1 MPLHLASPNSPRIN
15 ASTER
20 EHRDES
26 APKELGAAKAGAE
39 READHRAE
47 ERADEPIDLS
57 IARDGGALSEKG
69 PAQAPTGSH
78 EPIKEMKAIE
88 GQIEDKQ
95 MVEVEDETKHAVKS
109 ERAQGKQPLRDE
121 GTDDDLCL
129 VAPPSAP
136 LATGE
141 DGGEDSDDEVHFQG
155 RAGSVALSDFPCAA
169 ARSHLPHIRPLSLPL
184 TCRRLHVKFHPRHA
198 GTRATTASRSP
209 SSPAASM
216 RRVKTVRVPCALAR
230 GEMPPSLDRV
240 CEL

>member
-169 ARSHLPHIRPLSLPL
+169 ARSHLPHIRPLFTAAYMPPL
-184 TCRRLHVKFHPRHA
+184 TCKVPSTPRRHA
-198 GTRATTASRSP
+198 RYNCLSKPFKPGCEHETCENCACTLRSCP
-209 SSPAASM
+209 RGDAALLGS
-216 RRVKTVRVPCALAR
+216 CL
-230 GEMPPSLDRV
+230 
-240 CEL
+240 